1 LEDLS
6 TFWLGTI
13 LLGLILGSAFFSST
27 ETSMMAI
34 NRYRLKTLS
43 SQNNTQAKR
52 TEKLLSNL
60 DHLIGT
66 KEQKK

>member
-1 LEDLS
+1 
-6 TFWLGTI
+6 
-13 LLGLILGSAFFSST
+13 
-27 ETSMMAI
+27 MMAI

-66 KEQKK
+66 ILLGQ